1 MSLISEFAVQA
12 IKEAN
17 KSILTG
23 TEKVNE
29 GDYSVARESYQLAM
43 KHLKPLATSDA
54 ALLVQKFRGLTA
66 AAFGLTLVT
75 KAEFREKFLQRAYSY
90 NTEAYSQALRS
101 PQARDLARV
110 RLDTAN
116 LKARDARMCERQS
129 KDHTGVNTL
138 RSQSLDLFLEVVQEL
153 SGTCNSVESYDV
165 LAQAF
170 QGCGRMARELGSI
183 RTFAGYGQRQPTH
196 FADYFQAALSCISQ
210 ALTLP
215 NSADQSDSS
224 RQRLLQTRE
233 EIYLSM
239 ERSGQVIR

>member
-17 KSILTG
+17 KFILTG

-43 KHLKPLATSDA
+43 KHLKPLVTSDA
-54 ALLVQKFRGLTA
+54 ALLVKKFRSLTA

-75 KAEFREKFLQRAYSY
+75 EVEFREKYLQRAYSY

-101 PQARDLARV
+101 LDLARV

-116 LKARDARMCERQS
+116 LKARDARMRERQS
-129 KDHTGVNTL
+129 KDPTGVNTL
-138 RSQSLDLFLEVVQEL
+138 RSQSLDLFLEVAQKL

-170 QGCGRMARELGSI
+170 QGCGRMARELSSI
-183 RTFAGYGQRQPTH
+183 KTFAGYGQRQPTH
-196 FADYFQAALSCISQ
+196 FADYFQAALSCISR
-210 ALTLP
+210 ALALP

-239 ERSGQVIR
+239 ERGGQVIR